1 MAFQADNGG
10 FDYWVGTPK
19 SADYGLSLSI
29 YGGLLQAWKYGY
41 IEPNSALDGMLKKVE
56 IYLATTPP
64 DWEQE
69 QIDTTYLMMARQQ
82 ASA

>member
-1 MAFQADNGG
+1 
-10 FDYWVGTPK
+10 
-19 SADYGLSLSI
+19 
-29 YGGLLQAWKYGY
+29 LLQAWKYGY

-56 IYLATTPP
+56 TYLATTPP